1 MSNKLNVNA
10 SRQNLPWTEKYA
22 PASLDQVTDQ
32 DQATS
37 LMKKMIANPPESA
50 LAMPHLLLY
59 GPPGVGKTSCVD
71 LLARRL
77 FPTEELRRRCVLK
90 LNASDERGIAM
101 MRTKVKRF
109 ARFEPPPEAPFVLI
123 VLDECDNL
131 TNDAQDF
138 LRRQMEPDVATA
150 ESRKPR
156 YILMCNYV
164 TRVNEPIA
172 SRCQHFR
179 FRAVVG
185 APMRDKLKLVCTKEE
200 YQLEPAV
207 LAEIDRVCN
216 GDVRRALTLLQHT
229 CTLYGDETTIEN
241 VADVAGQV
249 PLARAQQFVDA
260 CLKHCTFEAVFVAA
274 QETIVLQGYS
284 GEKLLTSIV
293 SLIMAQAPALSASL
307 ILQRIAQAEYLLKN
321 SADQFLQVLDVG
333 CYCLD
338 LLNEKNNFQTFRP
351 V

>member
-1 MSNKLNVNA
+1 MSKSNA
-10 SRQNLPWTEKYA
+10 KSNRLHLPWTEKYA
-22 PASLDQVTDQ
+22 PASLDQVADQ

-37 LMKKMIANPPESA
+37 LMKKMIENPPQSA

-77 FPTEELRRRCVLK
+77 FPTDELRRRCVLK

-138 LRRQMEPDVATA
+138 LRRQMEPDVGTA

-164 TRVNEPIA
+164 SRVNEPIA

-179 FRAVVG
+179 FKAVVG
-185 APMRDKLKLVCTKEE
+185 APMQIKLNDICAKEE
-200 YQLEPAV
+200 YQLEPVV
-207 LAEIDRVCN
+207 LAEIDRVCA
-216 GDVRRALTLLQHT
+216 GDVRRALNLLQHI
-229 CTLYGDETTIEN
+229 CTLYGDEATIEN

-249 PLARAQQFVDA
+249 PILRAQQFVDA
-260 CLKHCTFEAVFVAA
+260 CLKHCTFAAVFAA
-274 QETIVLQGYS
+274 AHDIIVLQGYS

-293 SLIMAQAPALSASL
+293 PLIMAQAAARNASL
-307 ILQRIAQAEYLLKN
+307 ILQRIAQAEYLLKH

-333 CYCLD
+333 CYSLE
-338 LLNEKNNFQTFRP
+338 LMHEQKK
-351 V
+351 